1 MSADAAEWQ
10 RLGAR
15 LREVREYLGLSQ
27 QQVAHATGITRSAIS
42 EIEHGRRKVDSLE
55 LRKFSKLYKYPISAL
70 LGEQPSGGNSDGLD
84 AISALARAVG
94 DLTEQD
100 MAELVRYAQFLKF
113 NGRLGADQE

>member
-1 MSADAAEWQ
+1 MSTESQEWA

-15 LREVREYLGLSQ
+15 LKEVREYLGLSQ
-27 QQVAHATGITRSAIS
+27 QQVAQVTGIARSAIS

-55 LRKFSKLYKYPISAL
+55 LRKFSKLYKYPVSAL
-70 LGEQPSGGNSDGLD
+70 LGEQPGGDDGSLD

-100 MAELVRYAQFLKF
+100 MTELLRYAQFLKF
-113 NGRLGADQE
+113 NGRLGVEQP

>member
-1 MSADAAEWQ
+1 MSSQAVEWK
-10 RLGAR
+10 RLGSR
-15 LREVREYLGLSQ
+15 LREVREYLNLSQ
-27 QQVAHATGITRSAIS
+27 QQVAQVTGITRSAIS

-55 LRKFSKLYKYPISAL
+55 LRKFSKLYKYPVSAL
-70 LGEQPSGGNSDGLD
+70 LGESAGEQGAEAD

-113 NGRLGADQE
+113 NGRLAAGQE

>member
-1 MSADAAEWQ
+1 MSEEANEWA

-15 LREVREYLGLSQ
+15 LKEVREYLGLSQ
-27 QQVAHATGITRSAIS
+27 QHVAQVTGITRSAIS

-55 LRKFSKLYKYPISAL
+55 LRKFSKLYKYPVSAL
-70 LGEQPSGGNSDGLD
+70 LGEQPGVDDDGSQD

-100 MAELVRYAQFLKF
+100 MAELLRYAQFLKF
-113 NGRLGADQE
+113 NGRLGVGQP